1 MELSVI
7 LLNRTELTNGKKG
20 PILTPFTATPEELIK
35 ELDTVKPVPTFR
47 TGNKELTKEFLESLI
62 KTSTTS
68 LEVLEEKT
76 KVADPEEKKEAKK
89 EEKKVEDVKPVNNG
103 NKPYEKQKFNNQNGQ
118 KGNNNNVAPE
128 ASGTEVP
135 VEKTEETKAE

>member
-20 PILTPFTATPEELIK
+20 PILTPFTTTPEELIK

-68 LEVLEEKT
+68 KEVLEEKT
-76 KVADPEEKKEAKK
+76 KVAAPEEKK
-89 EEKKVEDVKPVNNG
+89 EEKKVENVKPVNNG

-118 KGNNNNVAPE
+118 KGNNNNVVAEVTEAPK
-128 ASGTEVP
+128 TEVS

>member
-68 LEVLEEKT
+68 KEVLEEKT
-76 KVADPEEKKEAKK
+76 KVAAPEEKKE
-89 EEKKVEDVKPVNNG
+89 EKVENVKPVNNG

-118 KGNNNNVAPE
+118 KGNNNNVVTEVAE
-128 ASGTEVP
+128 ASKPEVS

>member
-68 LEVLEEKT
+68 KEVLEEKT
-76 KVADPEEKKEAKK
+76 KVAAPEEKKE
-89 EEKKVEDVKPVNNG
+89 EKKFENVKPVNNG

-118 KGNNNNVAPE
+118 KGNNNNVVTEDSKPE
-128 ASGTEVP
+128 VS

>member
-68 LEVLEEKT
+68 KEVLEEKT
-76 KVADPEEKKEAKK
+76 KVAAPEEKKE
-89 EEKKVEDVKPVNNG
+89 EKVENVKPVNNG

-118 KGNNNNVAPE
+118 KGNNNNVVVE
-128 ASGTEVP
+128 ASKPEVS

>member
-20 PILTPFTATPEELIK
+20 PILTPFTTTPEELIK
-35 ELDTVKPVPTFR
+35 ELGTAKPVPTFR

-68 LEVLEEKT
+68 KEVLEEKT
-76 KVADPEEKKEAKK
+76 KVAAPEEKK
-89 EEKKVEDVKPVNNG
+89 EEKKVENVKPVNNG

-118 KGNNNNVAPE
+118 KGNNNNVVAEVAE
-128 ASGTEVP
+128 ASKPELS

>member
-68 LEVLEEKT
+68 KEVLEEKT
-76 KVADPEEKKEAKK
+76 KVAAPEEKK

-118 KGNNNNVAPE
+118 KGNNSNVVTE
-128 ASGTEVP
+128 ASKPEVS

>member
-68 LEVLEEKT
+68 KEALEEKT
-76 KVADPEEKKEAKK
+76 KVAATEEKK
-89 EEKKVEDVKPVNNG
+89 EEKKVENVKPVNNG

-118 KGNNNNVAPE
+118 KGNNNNVVTEDSKPE
-128 ASGTEVP
+128 VS

>member
-68 LEVLEEKT
+68 KEVLEEKT
-76 KVADPEEKKEAKK
+76 KVAAPEEKK

-118 KGNNNNVAPE
+118 KGNNNNVVTE
-128 ASGTEVP
+128 ASKPEVS
-135 VEKTEETKAE
+135 VEKTEETKSE

>member
-68 LEVLEEKT
+68 KEVLEEKT
-76 KVADPEEKKEAKK
+76 KVAAPEEKK
-89 EEKKVEDVKPVNNG
+89 EEKKVEGVKPINNG

-118 KGNNNNVAPE
+118 KGNNHNVAPE
-128 ASGTEVP
+128 ASGTEVS

>member
-68 LEVLEEKT
+68 KEVLEEKT
-76 KVADPEEKKEAKK
+76 KVATPEEKK

-118 KGNNNNVAPE
+118 KGNNNNVVTE
-128 ASGTEVP
+128 ASKPEVS

>member
-68 LEVLEEKT
+68 KEALEEKT
-76 KVADPEEKKEAKK
+76 KVAATEEKK
-89 EEKKVEDVKPVNNG
+89 EEKKVENVKPFNNG

-118 KGNNNNVAPE
+118 KGNNNNVVTEDSKPE
-128 ASGTEVP
+128 VS

>member
-20 PILTPFTATPEELIK
+20 PILTPFTTTPEELIK

-68 LEVLEEKT
+68 KEVLEEKT
-76 KVADPEEKKEAKK
+76 KVAAP
-89 EEKKVEDVKPVNNG
+89 EEKKVENVKPVNNG

-118 KGNNNNVAPE
+118 KGNNNNVVTE
-128 ASGTEVP
+128 ASKPEVS

>member
-68 LEVLEEKT
+68 KEVLEEKT
-76 KVADPEEKKEAKK
+76 KVATPEEKKE
-89 EEKKVEDVKPVNNG
+89 ENKVENVKPVNNG

-118 KGNNNNVAPE
+118 KGNNNNVVAEAPK
-128 ASGTEVP
+128 TEVS

>member
-20 PILTPFTATPEELIK
+20 PILTPFTVTPEELIK

-68 LEVLEEKT
+68 KEVLEEKT
-76 KVADPEEKKEAKK
+76 KVAAPEEKK
-89 EEKKVEDVKPVNNG
+89 EEKKVENVKPVNNG

-118 KGNNNNVAPE
+118 KGNNNNVVAE
-128 ASGTEVP
+128 ASKPEVS

>member
-68 LEVLEEKT
+68 KEVLEEKT
-76 KVADPEEKKEAKK
+76 KVAAPEEKK
-89 EEKKVEDVKPVNNG
+89 EEKKVENVKPFNNG

-118 KGNNNNVAPE
+118 KGNNNNVVTEDSKPE
-128 ASGTEVP
+128 VS

>member
-20 PILTPFTATPEELIK
+20 PILTPFTTTPEELIK

-68 LEVLEEKT
+68 KEVLEEKT
-76 KVADPEEKKEAKK
+76 KVAAPEEKKE
-89 EEKKVEDVKPVNNG
+89 EKVENVKPVNNG

-118 KGNNNNVAPE
+118 KGNNNNVVTE
-128 ASGTEVP
+128 ASKPEVP

>member
-62 KTSTTS
+62 KTSATS
-68 LEVLEEKT
+68 KEVLEEKT
-76 KVADPEEKKEAKK
+76 KVAAPEEKKV
-89 EEKKVEDVKPVNNG
+89 EEKKVEDVKPVNGG
-103 NKPYEKQKFNNQNGQ
+103 NKPYEKQKFNNQ
-118 KGNNNNVAPE
+118 KGNNHNVAPE

>member
-68 LEVLEEKT
+68 KEALEEKT
-76 KVADPEEKKEAKK
+76 KVAATEEKK
-89 EEKKVEDVKPVNNG
+89 EEKKVENVKPFNNG

-118 KGNNNNVAPE
+118 KGNNNNVVAE
-128 ASGTEVP
+128 ASTPEVP

>member
-68 LEVLEEKT
+68 KEVLEEKT
-76 KVADPEEKKEAKK
+76 KVAATEEKK
-89 EEKKVEDVKPVNNG
+89 EEKKVENVKPVNNG

-118 KGNNNNVAPE
+118 KGNNNNVVTEDSKPE
-128 ASGTEVP
+128 VS

>member
-20 PILTPFTATPEELIK
+20 PILTPFTTTPEELIK

-68 LEVLEEKT
+68 KEVLEEKT
-76 KVADPEEKKEAKK
+76 KVAAPEEKK
-89 EEKKVEDVKPVNNG
+89 EEKKVENVKPVNNG

-118 KGNNNNVAPE
+118 KGNNNNVVAE
-128 ASGTEVP
+128 ASKPEVS

>member
-20 PILTPFTATPEELIK
+20 PILTPFTTTPEELIK

-68 LEVLEEKT
+68 KEALEEKT
-76 KVADPEEKKEAKK
+76 KVAATEEKK
-89 EEKKVEDVKPVNNG
+89 EEKKVENVKPVNNE

-118 KGNNNNVAPE
+118 KGNNNNVVTEDSKPE
-128 ASGTEVP
+128 VS

>member
-20 PILTPFTATPEELIK
+20 PILTPFTTTPEELIK

-68 LEVLEEKT
+68 KEVLEEKT
-76 KVADPEEKKEAKK
+76 KVAAPEEKK
-89 EEKKVEDVKPVNNG
+89 EEKKVENVKPVNNG

-118 KGNNNNVAPE
+118 KGNNNNVVAEDSKPE
-128 ASGTEVP
+128 VS

>member
-68 LEVLEEKT
+68 KEVLEEKT
-76 KVADPEEKKEAKK
+76 KVAAPAEKK

-118 KGNNNNVAPE
+118 KGNNNNVVTEDSKPE
-128 ASGTEVP
+128 VS
-135 VEKTEETKAE
+135 VEKTEETKSE